1 MKEDIPMSNAP
12 LYKVVYQDLLSRI
25 VSCAYPEKSS
35 LPSERELCEQ
45 FHVSRST
52 VRRAL
57 DALCQDGYINKMQGR
72 GNFIRPQMYEQPLS
86 KFHSFAGALK
96 ARNIEITNQILSYEL
111 IDEDKYLGGILK
123 ESARKTKWHKL
134 VRLRNASGFPLMI
147 ETTYL
152 PQNRFYRL
160 DIEYL
165 KTHSLYFYL
174 DSYYCMKIDDAN
186 ELLSPVI
193 ATNKER
199 QALQIPQHIPCMLIE
214 RFCYESGELI
224 AIHKTTVRG
233 DKYKFRAFYYANE

>member
-1 MKEDIPMSNAP
+1 MSDAP
-12 LYKVVYQDLLSRI
+12 LYKAVYQELLNQI
-25 VSCAYPEKSS
+25 VSCVSPEKTT

-57 DALCQDGYINKMQGR
+57 DALRQDGYINKMQGR

-96 ARNIEITNQILSYEL
+96 ARNIEITNQILDYEL
-111 IDEDKYLGGILK
+111 IDEDKYLLDILR
-123 ESARKTKWHKL
+123 ENVRKTKWHKL

-152 PQNRFYRL
+152 PQSRFHRL
-160 DIEYL
+160 DIDYL
-165 KTHSLYFYL
+165 VSHSLYSYL

-224 AIHKTTVRG
+224 AVHKTIVRG
-233 DKYKFRAFYYANE
+233 DKYKFRAYYYANE